1 MRPHRI
7 AIVVLGCLSPPYD
20 RTIDAIRR
28 TWGGRREPHIEIY
41 YLYGNPHDDEGR
53 DALSRAVGGAA
64 PLVEDDAICQIGDVL
79 IAGCA
84 DHITQQADCL
94 LRKRLR
100 AFAHLA
106 ATDRYDLIYTVCAT
120 SYVDQPQLARYAR
133 SLVEKRLVAG
143 AISIAAATAP
153 FVSGASMILSVEIA
167 VELGAQRQDIIRMNV
182 FGHYDDVTIGH
193 WIADR
198 LSNVPLAT
206 LVADIKARRPMT
218 PEHIFVACPQGT
230 VDYVTVPAPQHRPV
244 GDAFHYHF
252 HSHGAQDIVG
262 FHERYYAVQG
272 AALDD
277 PRPT

>member
-1 MRPHRI
+1 VKPPRI
-7 AIVVLGCLSPPYD
+7 AIVVLGCLSSPYD
-20 RTIDAIRR
+20 RTIAASRQ
-28 TWGGRREPHIEIY
+28 TWGGRRVPDVEIY

-53 DALSRAVGGAA
+53 RVVSDAVGGAA

-84 DHITQQADCL
+84 AHISQQADCL

-100 AFAHLA
+100 AFAYLA

-120 SYVDQPQLARYAR
+120 SYVDQRQLARYAR
-133 SLVEKRLVAG
+133 SLVGKRLVAG
-143 AISIAAATAP
+143 VISITASTAP

-167 VELGAQRQDIIRMNV
+167 RELGAQRQQIIQTNV

-198 LSNVPLAT
+198 LSRIPLAAFI
-206 LVADIKARRPMT
+206 ADLEARRPMT
-218 PEHIFVACPQGT
+218 PGHIFVACPEGT
-230 VDYVTVPAPQHRPV
+230 IDYVTVPAPQQRPV

-252 HSHGAQDIVG
+252 NSNRAQDIVG
-262 FHERYYAVQG
+262 FHERYYASG
-272 AALDD
+272 W
-277 PRPT
+277 PSPTLWPA